1 MKRSQFTQVAREVL
15 GEAAASSYL
24 SDLTLPGVGYRTA
37 REALDQG
44 ERPQAVWDALVDEL
58 DLGEP
63 ARWHHR
69 REPED

>member
-1 MKRSQFTQVAREVL
+1 MKRSQFTATAREVL

-24 SDLTLPGVGYRTA
+24 SDLTLAGVGYRTA
-37 REALDQG
+37 QEALDQG
-44 ERPQAVWDALVDEL
+44 ERPQTVWDALVDEL
-58 DLGEP
+58 DLGES